1 MVPSPITSHPSES
14 PQFPACPQHLRQV
27 QLCQCLTYK
36 EQSLYYDLESESG
49 RAMCLPHLETPEVEF
64 TNFLMQLTNQI
75 YFLQNFTNLTYFQK
89 GASSYFNSNHND
101 QDMAF
106 WSLETD
112 PSMLSIPQSSSLFS
126 ELPLTFL
133 PYMFYEVHHKY
144 YSILK

>member
-27 QLCQCLTYK
+27 QLCQCLTHK

-101 QDMAF
+101 QDMALLLF
-106 WSLETD
+106 
-112 PSMLSIPQSSSLFS
+112 LSRLLSFQNFLLLSYHICFMRYTINTIVFLNSSLHS
-126 ELPLTFL
+126 
-133 PYMFYEVHHKY
+133 
-144 YSILK
+144 